1 MADLLDLAKRVA
13 AMARDGEQVEAV
25 VSRRHSMSVKAYE
38 GQVEAFTSA
47 ESFGFGVRVVH
58 EHRQGFAS
66 AGSLDDAVVLDTI
79 GEARDNA
86 RYSEPDEWYGL
97 AEPDGVAPV
106 EIDRWR
112 QGLLDVSIPRKI
124 ELAFEL
130 ERAVRSADARITGIR
145 QAAYG
150 DAAGESAIAT
160 STGLAVWSR
169 ATSCWLSVSAL
180 AADGERTQIGGGI
193 DVGREPA
200 ELDIAVA
207 ADDAVLRA
215 TRLIGATKPPTQR
228 VAIVLEPRLAVT
240 LIGIAGDMLTG
251 DVVLKGRSPFADR
264 VGEQIASPLLTFVDD
279 ATDPRSIGAD
289 SHDGEGLAIRRNPLV
304 IDGMLQGFL
313 HDSYTG
319 RRSGTGS
326 TGSAVRGAR
335 STPRPGTQVL
345 VMAPG
350 TGTSDEIISCLDAGL
365 FVHTFNGLHSGVNA
379 VSGDFSVGTEGLMIR
394 NGELAEPIREATLA
408 STVQRLLLEIS
419 TVGADLEWLPDGS
432 GAVTLVIPDVAL
444 SGS

>member
-1 MADLLDLAKRVA
+1 MSDLLDLATRVA
-13 AMARDGEQVEAV
+13 TMAREGEQIEAV
-25 VSRRHSMSVKAYE
+25 VSRRLSTSVKAYE
-38 GQVEAFTSA
+38 GEVEAFTSA
-47 ESFGFGVRVVH
+47 ESFGLGVRIVH
-58 EHRQGFAS
+58 DHRQGFAS
-66 AGSLDDAVVLDTI
+66 AGSLDETVVLDTI
-79 GEARDNA
+79 EEARDNA
-86 RYSEPDEWYGL
+86 KYSEPDEWYGL
-97 AEPDGVAPV
+97 AEPDGVEPM
-106 EIDRWR
+106 ELDRWR
-112 QGLLDVSIPRKI
+112 TGLFDVSIPRKI

-145 QAAYG
+145 QATYG

-200 ELDIAVA
+200 ELDIAAA

-240 LIGIAGDMLTG
+240 LIGIVGGMLTG

-279 ATDPRSIGAD
+279 PTDQRSLGAD
-289 SHDGEGLAIRRNPLV
+289 SHDGEGLANRCNPLV
-304 IDGMLQGFL
+304 VDGVLQRFL

-319 RRSGTGS
+319 RRSGSAS

-335 STPRPGTQVL
+335 STPRPGMQL
-345 VMAPG
+345 LAIAPG
-350 TGTSDEIISCLDAGL
+350 SGTHDDIIRGIDAGL
-365 FVHTFNGLHSGVNA
+365 FVQTFNGLHSGVNS
-379 VSGDFSVGTEGLMIR
+379 VSGDFSVGAEGLMIR

-408 STVQRLLLEIS
+408 STLQRLLLDIS
-419 TVGADLEWLPDGS
+419 VVGADLEWLPDGN

-444 SGS
+444 GGS